1 MTHTLI
7 LKKPKITYRQ
17 FCLIQNSWMDLWTD
31 ENEEDVIKSMHPKTS
46 SQLIKVI
53 TDESGKENITLLW
66 TNKEKQ

>member
-17 FCLIQNSWMDLWTD
+17 FCLFQNCWMDLWTD

-53 TDESGKENITLLW
+53 TDENGKENITLLW
-66 TNKEKQ
+66 TNKEEA